1 MIEGASAFG
10 WKDRPKQPGAWREGG
25 ELIGWGMAA
34 ACYGAYRSQAE
45 VRATMFADGTVEIAS
60 ATHEIGSGTSTL
72 MAQIASD
79 VLDVPLRKI
88 RVTLGDNDLP
98 AAPVHGASRNAGTIV
113 PAVQAAAEALR
124 AELANLAASQVT
136 AGQDYAAI
144 LRRAGRAKIEVLRR
158 AGPAEL
164 GDKAFATLASGINT
178 IRMPKT
184 ETAAMYAF
192 AAHFAE
198 VRVRP
203 ETGTVRLTKMTSRVD
218 IGQVLNPMQARS
230 QVLGGLVF
238 GICMA
243 LKTRWS
249 KSDEALRPAW

>member
-1 MIEGASAFG
+1 
-10 WKDRPKQPGAWREGG
+10 
-25 ELIGWGMAA
+25 
-34 ACYGAYRSQAE
+34 
-45 VRATMFADGTVEIAS
+45 
-60 ATHEIGSGTSTL
+60 
-72 MAQIASD
+72 
-79 VLDVPLRKI
+79 
-88 RVTLGDNDLP
+88 
-98 AAPVHGASRNAGTIV
+98 
-113 PAVQAAAEALR
+113 
-124 AELANLAASQVT
+124 
-136 AGQDYAAI
+136 
-144 LRRAGRAKIEVLRR
+144 
-158 AGPAEL
+158 
-164 GDKAFATLASGINT
+164 
-178 IRMPKT
+178 MPKT